1 MTNAWISIPEMA
13 QEAISLQ
20 TANRILDAAFVADLK
35 RWQRGESVAAGPRG
49 LLRTTREL
57 LGRYW
62 LWAVLWVA
70 IIGAMVTLA
79 VVAG

>member
-1 MTNAWISIPEMA
+1 MT
-13 QEAISLQ
+13 
-20 TANRILDAAFVADLK
+20 
-35 RWQRGESVAAGPRG
+35 G
-49 LLRTTREL
+49 EL